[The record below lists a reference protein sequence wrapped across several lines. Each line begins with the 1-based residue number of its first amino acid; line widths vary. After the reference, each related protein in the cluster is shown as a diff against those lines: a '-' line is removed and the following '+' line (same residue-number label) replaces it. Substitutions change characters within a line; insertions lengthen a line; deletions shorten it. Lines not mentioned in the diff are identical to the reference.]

1 MFASQTR
8 QHHSQLFVLIYGC
21 LPPVTL
27 HSLPVSVTDHHY
39 EFKCTHCVT
48 LTNPLAHRGSS
59 VVHYKCVSGCCRRT
73 ILPGL
78 GEKALL
84 STHHADV
91 GQLHAER
98 AAVQLCDGV
107 YRLTSGAWEPPSVT
121 KHPGAKFTPRLQDG
135 SAGKGRQKV
144 SRGPGSQTLEAFIL
158 AQRCTPA
165 TLKQVHT
172 HTRTHTQARACIC
185 VSFRNFSSAV
195 SCVFS
200 IKANI
205 SAAGQRC

>member
-8 QHHSQLFVLIYGC
+8 QHHSQLLVLIYGC
-21 LPPVTL
+21 LPPATL

-39 EFKCTHCVT
+39 KFKCTRCVT

-59 VVHYKCVSGCCRRT
+59 SMCVSGCCRRT
-73 ILPGL
+73 VLPGL

-98 AAVQLCDGV
+98 AAVQVCDGV

-121 KHPGAKFTPRLQDG
+121 KHPGAKFTPPLQDG

-158 AQRCTPA
+158 PQSCTHWNKYTHIHA
-165 TLKQVHT
+165 HT
-172 HTRTHTQARACIC
+172 GPCM
-185 VSFRNFSSAV
+185 
-195 SCVFS
+195 
-200 IKANI
+200 
-205 SAAGQRC
+205 